1 MTERKRLRKAHR
13 AYRKALLAENL
24 LAEPLSFK
32 AWLRYAAVR
41 ADILRAVQQRNSG
54 WRDTFLEGPP
64 TPGSLLLTGTA

>member
-32 AWLRYAAVR
+32 AWLCVAQATGRTY
-41 ADILRAVQQRNSG
+41 
-54 WRDTFLEGPP
+54 RDAQTDEWLPGPIE
-64 TPGSLLLTGTA
+64 